1 MAKCSNNDCAAH
13 KTLMCHNGDPDYQK
27 CPHWLAT
34 NNPKGRNDTK
44 TPKAFKKALNWTGDP
59 LSFEEINSVVGRN
72 SAFTIGIAGRAGA
85 GKTTFLA
92 MVFTLLQKGYGF
104 DGLDFAGSETLIG
117 WDYLYDR
124 LKVYQTQVSFPDPTP
139 LEYCRFFHLALRD
152 EKEVLKDVLISD
164 ASGEVFTI
172 WATDRDHVNAGNARL
187 IYQTS
192 SAFILFI
199 DCNDLIARKGRAKAD
214 IIKIAEMLKYN
225 LRDRP
230 VIAVW
235 SKSDKK
241 SEVHESILSSLEEEL
256 LMMFNN
262 FHQLDISN
270 FSSSQPDP
278 LVHAN
283 NLKVID
289 WLLKQIPRPIELLS
303 ATVPHSEKDHFLN
316 FKSHE

>member
-1 MAKCSNNDCAAH
+1 MPNCSNKDCPAH
-13 KTLMCHNGDPDYQK
+13 KTKECYDGKPDYRK
-27 CPHWLAT
+27 CENWLKT
-34 NNPKGRNDTK
+34 NG
-44 TPKAFKKALNWTGDP
+44 PKAPSIERLIKPVKKQVLWSGEALLIDELNAITGRSIA
-59 LSFEEINSVVGRN
+59 L
-72 SAFTIGIAGRAGA
+72 TIGIAGRADA

-92 MVFTLLQKGYGF
+92 MLFTLLQKGYGF
-104 DGLDFAGSETLIG
+104 DGYEFAGSNTIVG

-124 LKVYQTQVSFPDPTP
+124 LKIYQTQVSFPNPTP

-152 EKEVLKDVLISD
+152 QQGALKDLLISD
-164 ASGEVFTI
+164 ASGEVFTL
-172 WATDRDHVNAGNARL
+172 WATDRDHVNAENARL
-187 IYQTS
+187 IYKTS

-199 DCNDLIARKGRAKAD
+199 DCEDLIERKGRAKSD
-214 IIKIAEMLKYN
+214 IIKIAEMLKYD

-241 SEVHESILSSLEEEL
+241 SEVHPSISSSINEEL
-256 LMMFNN
+256 QSMFPVYN
-262 FHQLDISN
+262 QIDISN

-289 WLLKQIPRPIELLS
+289 WLLSTITKPIRTDKIS
-303 ATVPHSEKDHFLN
+303 NTPSKYDYFLN
-316 FKSHE
+316 FRDNE